1 MLGEGLSSS
10 LLIVQVGEVLDCVS
24 LETAFTSADGE
35 TFERHL
41 YHRVRKVALAL
52 CQPKLPITEDFASFD
67 PENEYNALLASIF
80 ADFEAFLACAKG
92 EKPSVGKATSGGD
105 PLAILNSRL
114 AAVCPTVRPSCGRV
128 IALSEDAFRCN
139 DCSIGEAGAL
149 CRSCFLASIHATHN
163 YRTLPPVGSYCT
175 CGNDEAWTRGIGCRI
190 HGGDKLQ
197 EDKSQPTNDSNS
209 GGGGGGS
216 PRVLRTVEEEQCEEM
231 ERLQRRL
238 DALPR
243 DVVKRCTYLLRP
255 LIDSAILVLFELIQG
270 SPRPTHLAP
279 LSRLPKQPSAAGKE
293 TCMKK
298 DPDCA
303 EVVDYWP
310 PPLSHLP
317 LSSASEDAARVTAWI
332 SASRNRLAFDVVARC
347 RAQQARANRLH
358 PLLFPAPITDPSEAR
373 FLTVLCSSPFHEP
386 NAVHMS
392 LRSILPN
399 LDRQAADIV
408 SLARREGRAPIIPRL
423 PLQSARELCD
433 ALMSVGLQSIY
444 PPPFYAVDCNIYA
457 LEQFFLCFLRWLQRL
472 ASTVLPLRPLV
483 CNALLGRYAEFP
495 EGATGADGD
504 PASKTAFLRPGEM
517 LAERSLLARFF
528 ELYHAMHH
536 GVRKSVTDVIAA
548 ILLQEPIYQS
558 VFAIRLIRRFGRI
571 VHTEVYDK
579 FADDLRLRSLG
590 YQVFAHPK
598 LARQL
603 LHQNSAPLR
612 LISYLNRTFAANSVP
627 LPAFYATQHSR
638 RCLADLFNPNCTFQ
652 HFSSD
657 LQNRLKTLRIAN
669 RVAWHRAHEY
679 TRIATS
685 TGVDSLADQPRYPSV
700 VLLWLYDPGK
710 ELMRTPFGRALC
722 STRYLLG
729 LLAGLLTMRPL
740 AGESESCPEGWWDAG
755 SRENFMAYFRCLLS
769 ILSFIQDM
777 NAMQRTL
784 EGHAGMQQKLPGPI
798 AIIEVFHT
806 VISRTAQLASTDRSL
821 LLSAIKE
828 TREAFEQR
836 VGIIDHCFRVGPFT
850 RTQGGSLSGCGEA
863 KIKNITFQ
871 TLGATSEVYEYEVA
885 VMRVSI
891 VQPLPRLLAA
901 LYGHGIE
908 MGLHPTLLG
917 LADEGFANLVIE
929 RPLQMVAFFAQ
940 CSTNLWLPNDN
951 LIGDLLEQ
959 TSTSL
964 SVETVGRDYQL
975 LQQAAAVLPSDE
987 LIVRMV
993 HKLNLKDYLSGT
1005 PPSQTRPGSVQAA
1018 ESLLRVLH
1026 FIVTSRSRHAVGYFD
1041 PSVVAAIPSS
1051 AHLFPPDFKDLDE
1064 SLEIDYGLLLDD
1076 VIHELCVR
1084 PMTPSELLSALPPQP
1099 PCSCL
1104 RKMPPYCG
1112 LRAPP
1117 TGHNNKWNSS
1127 SDIGD
1132 AVADL
1137 RVLSEDDLKGPVSRI
1152 LQQVA
1157 TRTLVG
1163 EETKL
1168 ILRPDVLACRF
1179 DLFYPSY
1186 RLNRH
1191 AVTREAVIRA
1201 LKQAHEDNTNPLPVD
1216 FPIPPPP
1223 PRPRRRFVDH
1233 LNAPILRLLRCST
1246 FVRLLRQLLDIGT
1259 KYGSQQS
1266 NWSETL
1272 LELVLHLIIIAL
1284 YEDFVAFTETG
1295 EKPFLKAVSQVP
1307 EDAES
1312 ADELE
1317 RLAEQR
1323 HWERQDLPASTTCNC
1338 LVPRLE
1344 ALLEKPYHNR
1354 QAGLIKWTL
1363 KLWKSIAESQS
1374 SSALHLA
1381 PALEATEV
1389 VSNVEERERR
1399 VKADGRSSLIA
1410 RMADMQRKLF
1420 AAHAQFADFVDD
1432 DDEDDEED
1440 DKAAVQPAESDG
1452 VEAVDLSLDP
1462 SNLSRLAVLGP
1473 NVHVDRLGV
1482 LEKKPASVKCVIC
1495 LKDCPESS
1503 EQDLIVGSLA
1513 THSTVLSAPPPCS
1526 HAVFSDSGNATSPI
1540 YCTSADH
1547 EWIDRNLAAI
1557 ATSTVASSV
1566 GNGRTLPPPLSR
1578 LLIDLCSCVPDRG
1591 ERTSGVKK
1599 KTKKKKSG
1607 TAAFSSAGLGYGSG
1621 QLRPDDVNKTTLAAD
1636 PWLSRPLV
1644 ASRDPIGEEG
1654 TFIAFCPH
1662 VMHAD
1667 CKEKNTRQ
1675 MKAHSFG
1682 VLVPKSKCPA
1692 CKALS
1697 NFDLP
1702 LYGRITDGLSP
1713 VWLSRQLT
1721 TGQNSLD
1728 LDTWLGRLR
1737 CWLNERPPL
1746 APPGSATD
1754 RQHMDL
1760 PVSLKELYRIID
1772 PSKSRKSGKRRAGQ
1786 PMTICSARLSQLRAF
1801 LTEVLRTCGPA
1812 FTRHEIQTSL
1822 PVAIPPESR
1831 RTGISTSLRVLVQ
1844 RLSVLSQAAKLE
1856 AVEQPSPLD
1865 ILGISFNYLVKTDM
1879 QPPLNPV
1886 LNRLSISFS
1895 TVFRQINALAQ
1906 FVDLDVEEI
1915 WSKDRADEKATAA
1928 AAVPNLVSPD
1938 QVDRFRQTARA
1949 LRDSVK
1955 NARLRSLQAVWLAA
1969 CDWRALRHSVAYTL
1983 VVWERFM
1990 RQQSPSA
1997 NFFNGGLG
2005 ERYRR
2010 SLGYLLRTTFQAHAR
2025 LAPVSRGCPASC
2037 QNSDSEASTHA
2048 HHTECWLQRR
2058 DDPDWWWWYSYFA
2071 PAPPG
2076 AAHAGCCRDTAS
2088 TASAP
2093 LEPVTRV
2100 AVSEDAARLW
2110 RLLLPDCRSADASP
2124 ICETVEVGGTKLG
2137 EGSASSS
2144 TTGPT
2149 TTAPTVDDSLGSCS
2163 GGPPVTP
2170 YQSVSVLWEADIT
2183 FLFVNL
2189 LFLRPGL
2196 EEKGAAVECQ
2206 RLRSLR
2212 AISTS
2217 EGESGAAANGGSR
2230 QLEMPPLAA
2239 CDEGFPRLPIGD
2251 SHEAFLLRLCY
2262 LALLV
2267 QALLSWPSNGQKL
2280 RNDQQQQESVYSE
2293 TDPYI
2298 VNVRCIW
2305 YFSNATAR
2313 LPNLTLRASLAGV
2326 LILCDGDDEEE
2337 EEEEGG
2343 DEEEEDIN

>member
-1 MLGEGLSSS
+1 MVSFDVVSLFTSIPQALTVETLSDLLRQNYDGGDGQPTAQDLIELVRHCLKTFFTFEGTTYEQIEGTPMGSPISG
-10 LLIVQVGEVLDCVS
+10 LIAEAVLQKLERRLFEEYKPKFWARYVDDTFVIIDQDKISYYAEVLNSIIPDLQFTMEEEVGDKLPFLDVLVCRQSNGKLAMSVYRKPTNTLQMLSYSSNHPLQHKRSCVRT
-24 LETAFTSADGE
+24 LYRRVETHCSTPAAKLDEIKLLRELFRANGYPRAFV
-35 TFERHL
+35 ERS
-41 YHRVRKVALAL
+41 RR
-52 CQPKLPITEDFASFD
+52 QPKKRNEEHSQPNAWRSIPYIKGVSDAVSRSLAPLGIGVAHRPDSTIRRQVMRPKDPIPKQEMSAVV
-67 PENEYNALLASIF
+67 Y
-80 ADFEAFLACAKG
+80 
-92 EKPSVGKATSGGD
+92 
-105 PLAILNSRL
+105 RL
-114 AAVCPTVRPSCGRV
+114 QCSCGR
-128 IALSEDAFRCN
+128 CN
-139 DCSIGEAGAL
+139 YVGETG
-149 CRSCFLASIHATHN
+149 R
-163 YRTLPPVGSYCT
+163 
-175 CGNDEAWTRGIGCRI
+175 
-190 HGGDKLQ
+190 
-197 EDKSQPTNDSNS
+197 
-209 GGGGGGS
+209 
-216 PRVLRTVEEEQCEEM
+216 
-231 ERLQRRL
+231 RLQTRMHEHKLAVRRL
-238 DALPR
+238 DPKSEVA
-243 DVVKRCTYLLRP
+243 THAAQMGH
-255 LIDSAILVLFELIQG
+255 IFNFEAVEIVG
-270 SPRPTHLAP
+270 RGGDH
-279 LSRLPKQPSAAGKE
+279 
-293 TCMKK
+293 
-298 DPDCA
+298 
-303 EVVDYWP
+303 
-310 PPLSHLP
+310 
-317 LSSASEDAARVTAWI
+317 AAR
-332 SASRNRLAFDVVARC
+332 
-347 RAQQARANRLH
+347 
-358 PLLFPAPITDPSEAR
+358 
-373 FLTVLCSSPFHEP
+373 
-386 NAVHMS
+386 
-392 LRSILPN
+392 
-399 LDRQAADIV
+399 
-408 SLARREGRAPIIPRL
+408 
-423 PLQSARELCD
+423 
-433 ALMSVGLQSIY
+433 
-444 PPPFYAVDCNIYA
+444 
-457 LEQFFLCFLRWLQRL
+457 
-472 ASTVLPLRPLV
+472 
-483 CNALLGRYAEFP
+483 
-495 EGATGADGD
+495 
-504 PASKTAFLRPGEM
+504 
-517 LAERSLLARFF
+517 
-528 ELYHAMHH
+528 
-536 GVRKSVTDVIAA
+536 
-548 ILLQEPIYQS
+548 
-558 VFAIRLIRRFGRI
+558 
-571 VHTEVYDK
+571 
-579 FADDLRLRSLG
+579 
-590 YQVFAHPK
+590 QV
-598 LARQL
+598 Q
-603 LHQNSAPLR
+603 
-612 LISYLNRTFAANSVP
+612 
-627 LPAFYATQHSR
+627 
-638 RCLADLFNPNCTFQ
+638 
-652 HFSSD
+652 
-657 LQNRLKTLRIAN
+657 
-669 RVAWHRAHEY
+669 VAW
-679 TRIATS
+679 
-685 TGVDSLADQPRYPSV
+685 
-700 VLLWLYDPGK
+700 
-710 ELMRTPFGRALC
+710 M
-722 STRYLLG
+722 
-729 LLAGLLTMRPL
+729 
-740 AGESESCPEGWWDAG
+740 
-755 SRENFMAYFRCLLS
+755 
-769 ILSFIQDM
+769 
-777 NAMQRTL
+777 
-784 EGHAGMQQKLPGPI
+784 
-798 AIIEVFHT
+798 
-806 VISRTAQLASTDRSL
+806 STDRSVNRHINL
-821 LLSAIKE
+821 PPRYLTLRTFLAGDSHGAG
-828 TREAFEQR
+828 QS
-836 VGIIDHCFRVGPFT
+836 GP
-850 RTQGGSLSGCGEA
+850 
-863 KIKNITFQ
+863 
-871 TLGATSEVYEYEVA
+871 
-885 VMRVSI
+885 
-891 VQPLPRLLAA
+891 
-901 LYGHGIE
+901 
-908 MGLHPTLLG
+908 
-917 LADEGFANLVIE
+917 
-929 RPLQMVAFFAQ
+929 
-940 CSTNLWLPNDN
+940 
-951 LIGDLLEQ
+951 
-959 TSTSL
+959 
-964 SVETVGRDYQL
+964 
-975 LQQAAAVLPSDE
+975 
-987 LIVRMV
+987 
-993 HKLNLKDYLSGT
+993 GT

-1064 SLEIDYGLLLDD
+1064 SLEIDYGLLVDD

-1099 PCSCL
+1099 PRSCL
-1104 RKMPPYCG
+1104 RETPPYCG

-1117 TGHNNKWNSS
+1117 TGHNNKWNNS

-1132 AVADL
+1132 AVADQ
-1137 RVLSEDDLKGPVSRI
+1137 RALSNDGLEGPVSRI

-1186 RLNRH
+1186 RLNRQ
-1191 AVTREAVIRA
+1191 AVAREAVNRA
-1201 LKQAHEDNTNPLPVD
+1201 LKQAHEDNTNPLPAD
-1216 FPIPPPP
+1216 FPFPPPP

-1259 KYGSQQS
+1259 KYGNQQS

-1307 EDAES
+1307 EDAEN

-1317 RLAEQR
+1317 RLAELR
-1323 HWERQDLPASTTCNC
+1323 HWERQDLPSSTTCNC
-1338 LVPRLE
+1338 IVPHLE
-1344 ALLEKPYHNR
+1344 AMLEKPYHNR

-1389 VSNVEERERR
+1389 VSNVKEKERR
-1399 VKADGRSSLIA
+1399 LKAEGRSSLIA

-1420 AAHAQFADFVDD
+1420 AAHARFADFADD
-1432 DDEDDEED
+1432 DED
-1440 DKAAVQPAESDG
+1440 DKAAVQPAESEG
-1452 VEAVDLSLDP
+1452 VEAADLSFDP
-1462 SNLSRLAVLGP
+1462 SSLSKLAVLGP

-1503 EQDLIVGSLA
+1503 EQDLIVGALA
-1513 THSTVLSAPPPCS
+1513 AHSTVLSAPPPCP
-1526 HAVFSDSGNATSPI
+1526 HAVFSDSGNAASPI

-1566 GNGRTLPPPLSR
+1566 GNGQTLPPPLSR
-1578 LLIDLCSCVPDRG
+1578 LLTDLSSCVPDS
-1591 ERTSGVKK
+1591 ERERASGVKK
-1599 KTKKKKSG
+1599 KKNKKKKKSG

-1621 QLRPDDVNKTTLAAD
+1621 QLRPDDVNTTTLAAD

-1675 MKAHSFG
+1675 MKAHPSG
-1682 VLVPKSKCPA
+1682 VLVPECKCPA

-1702 LYGRITDGLSP
+1702 LYGRITNDLSS

-1721 TGQNSLD
+1721 INQNSLD

-1737 CWLNERPPL
+1737 CWLNERPPM

-1754 RQHMDL
+1754 RQHKDL
-1760 PVSLKELYRIID
+1760 PVSLKELFRVID
-1772 PSKSRKSGKRRAGQ
+1772 PTNSHKSEKRCAGQ
-1786 PMTICSARLSQLRAF
+1786 PVTISSARLSQLRAF
-1801 LTEVLRTCGPA
+1801 LTEVLWTCRPA
-1812 FTRHEIQTSL
+1812 FTRHEVQSSL
-1822 PVAIPPESR
+1822 PVLIPQESR

-1844 RLSVLSQAAKLE
+1844 RLAVLSQAAKLE
-1856 AVEQPSPLD
+1856 PREQSSLFYIVD
-1865 ILGISFNYLVKTDM
+1865 VSFNNPVTTDM
-1879 QPPLNPV
+1879 QPPLNLV
-1886 LNRLSISFS
+1886 LNQLYLK
-1895 TVFRQINALAQ
+1895 VFNCFMQLCALAQ
-1906 FVDLDVEEI
+1906 FVGLDVEEI
-1915 WSKDRADEKATAA
+1915 WSKDSADEKATAA

-1955 NARLRSLQAVWLAA
+1955 DARLLSLQAVWLAA
-1969 CDWRALRHSVAYTL
+1969 CEWRALRHSVAYTL

-2005 ERYRR
+2005 ERYRT

-2037 QNSDSEASTHA
+2037 QNSDREASLHA

-2071 PAPPG
+2071 PAPPD
-2076 AAHAGCCRDTAS
+2076 AAHAGCCRDTTAIAS
-2088 TASAP
+2088 DL
-2093 LEPVTRV
+2093 LEPVTRI

-2110 RLLLPDCRSADASP
+2110 RLLLPDCRSADAFT
-2124 ICETVEVGGTKLG
+2124 ICETVGGGGTTLG

-2144 TTGPT
+2144 TTGPRS
-2149 TTAPTVDDSLGSCS
+2149 TAPTVDDSS
-2163 GGPPVTP
+2163 GGSPVTP

-2267 QALLSWPSNGQKL
+2267 QALLSWPSNRQKL

-2313 LPNLTLRASLAGV
+2313 LPNVTLRASLAGV
-2326 LILCDGDDEEE
+2326 LILCDDDDDGDGDDE

-2343 DEEEEDIN
+2343 DEE

>member
-1 MLGEGLSSS
+1 MA
-10 LLIVQVGEVLDCVS
+10 VS
-24 LETAFTSADGE
+24 FS
-35 TFERHL
+35 
-41 YHRVRKVALAL
+41 K
-52 CQPKLPITEDFASFD
+52 
-67 PENEYNALLASIF
+67 SI
-80 ADFEAFLACAKG
+80 
-92 EKPSVGKATSGGD
+92 
-105 PLAILNSRL
+105 
-114 AAVCPTVRPSCGRV
+114 
-128 IALSEDAFRCN
+128 
-139 DCSIGEAGAL
+139 
-149 CRSCFLASIHATHN
+149 CRS
-163 YRTLPPVGSYCT
+163 
-175 CGNDEAWTRGIGCRI
+175 
-190 HGGDKLQ
+190 
-197 EDKSQPTNDSNS
+197 
-209 GGGGGGS
+209 
-216 PRVLRTVEEEQCEEM
+216 
-231 ERLQRRL
+231 
-238 DALPR
+238 
-243 DVVKRCTYLLRP
+243 
-255 LIDSAILVLFELIQG
+255 
-270 SPRPTHLAP
+270 
-279 LSRLPKQPSAAGKE
+279 
-293 TCMKK
+293 
-298 DPDCA
+298 
-303 EVVDYWP
+303 
-310 PPLSHLP
+310 
-317 LSSASEDAARVTAWI
+317 
-332 SASRNRLAFDVVARC
+332 
-347 RAQQARANRLH
+347 
-358 PLLFPAPITDPSEAR
+358 
-373 FLTVLCSSPFHEP
+373 
-386 NAVHMS
+386 
-392 LRSILPN
+392 
-399 LDRQAADIV
+399 
-408 SLARREGRAPIIPRL
+408 
-423 PLQSARELCD
+423 
-433 ALMSVGLQSIY
+433 
-444 PPPFYAVDCNIYA
+444 
-457 LEQFFLCFLRWLQRL
+457 
-472 ASTVLPLRPLV
+472 
-483 CNALLGRYAEFP
+483 
-495 EGATGADGD
+495 
-504 PASKTAFLRPGEM
+504 
-517 LAERSLLARFF
+517 
-528 ELYHAMHH
+528 
-536 GVRKSVTDVIAA
+536 
-548 ILLQEPIYQS
+548 
-558 VFAIRLIRRFGRI
+558 
-571 VHTEVYDK
+571 
-579 FADDLRLRSLG
+579 
-590 YQVFAHPK
+590 
-598 LARQL
+598 
-603 LHQNSAPLR
+603 
-612 LISYLNRTFAANSVP
+612 
-627 LPAFYATQHSR
+627 
-638 RCLADLFNPNCTFQ
+638 
-652 HFSSD
+652 
-657 LQNRLKTLRIAN
+657 
-669 RVAWHRAHEY
+669 
-679 TRIATS
+679 
-685 TGVDSLADQPRYPSV
+685 
-700 VLLWLYDPGK
+700 
-710 ELMRTPFGRALC
+710 
-722 STRYLLG
+722 
-729 LLAGLLTMRPL
+729 
-740 AGESESCPEGWWDAG
+740 
-755 SRENFMAYFRCLLS
+755 
-769 ILSFIQDM
+769 
-777 NAMQRTL
+777 
-784 EGHAGMQQKLPGPI
+784 
-798 AIIEVFHT
+798 
-806 VISRTAQLASTDRSL
+806 
-821 LLSAIKE
+821 
-828 TREAFEQR
+828 
-836 VGIIDHCFRVGPFT
+836 
-850 RTQGGSLSGCGEA
+850 
-863 KIKNITFQ
+863 
-871 TLGATSEVYEYEVA
+871 
-885 VMRVSI
+885 
-891 VQPLPRLLAA
+891 
-901 LYGHGIE
+901 
-908 MGLHPTLLG
+908 
-917 LADEGFANLVIE
+917 
-929 RPLQMVAFFAQ
+929 
-940 CSTNLWLPNDN
+940 
-951 LIGDLLEQ
+951 
-959 TSTSL
+959 
-964 SVETVGRDYQL
+964 
-975 LQQAAAVLPSDE
+975 
-987 LIVRMV
+987 
-993 HKLNLKDYLSGT
+993 SGT

-1064 SLEIDYGLLLDD
+1064 SLEIDYGLLVDD

-1084 PMTPSELLSALPPQP
+1084 PMTPSELMSALPPQP
-1099 PCSCL
+1099 PRSCL
-1104 RKMPPYCG
+1104 RETPPYCG

-1117 TGHNNKWNSS
+1117 TGHNNKWNNS

-1132 AVADL
+1132 AVADQ
-1137 RVLSEDDLKGPVSRI
+1137 RALSKDDLKGPVSRI

-1168 ILRPDVLACRF
+1168 LLRPDVLACRF

-1186 RLNRH
+1186 RLNRY

-1201 LKQAHEDNTNPLPVD
+1201 LKQAHEDNTNPLPAD

-1259 KYGSQQS
+1259 KYGNQQS

-1317 RLAEQR
+1317 RLAELR

-1344 ALLEKPYHNR
+1344 AMLEKPYHNR

-1374 SSALHLA
+1374 SSALHLV

-1389 VSNVEERERR
+1389 VSNVEEKERR
-1399 VKADGRSSLIA
+1399 LKAEGRSSLIA

-1420 AAHAQFADFVDD
+1420 AAHAQFAAFVDDD
-1432 DDEDDEED
+1432 DDEDD
-1440 DKAAVQPAESDG
+1440 KATVQPAEGDG

-1473 NVHVDRLGV
+1473 NVHVDRLAV

-1503 EQDLIVGSLA
+1503 EQDLIVGALA
-1513 THSTVLSAPPPCS
+1513 AHSTVLSAPPPCP
-1526 HAVFSDSGNATSPI
+1526 HAVFSDSGNAASPI

-1578 LLIDLCSCVPDRG
+1578 LLTDLSSCVPDS
-1591 ERTSGVKK
+1591 ERERASGVKK
-1599 KTKKKKSG
+1599 NKNKKKKKSG

-1675 MKAHSFG
+1675 MKAHPSG
-1682 VLVPKSKCPA
+1682 VLVPESKCPA

-1702 LYGRITDGLSP
+1702 LYGRITDDLSP

-1754 RQHMDL
+1754 RQHKDL
-1760 PVSLKELYRIID
+1760 PVSLKELFHIID
-1772 PSKSRKSGKRRAGQ
+1772 PSNSHKSGKRGAGQ
-1786 PMTICSARLSQLRAF
+1786 PMTISSARLSQLRAF
-1801 LTEVLRTCGPA
+1801 LTEILWTCRPA
-1812 FTRHEIQTSL
+1812 FTRHEVQSSL
-1822 PVAIPPESR
+1822 PVLIPREWR
-1831 RTGISTSLRVLVQ
+1831 RRGISTSLRVLVQ
-1844 RLSVLSQAAKLE
+1844 RLAVLSQAAKLE
-1856 AVEQPSPLD
+1856 PAERPSPLD
-1865 ILGISFNYLVKTDM
+1865 IVDISFNYPVKTSM
-1879 QPPLNPV
+1879 QPPLNLV
-1886 LNRLSISFS
+1886 LNQLYHK
-1895 TVFRQINALAQ
+1895 VFNCFMQLCAVAQ
-1906 FVDLDVEEI
+1906 FVGLDVEEI
-1915 WSKDRADEKATAA
+1915 WSKDSADEKATA

-1969 CDWRALRHSVAYTL
+1969 CEWRALRHSVAYTL
-1983 VVWERFM
+1983 VVWERCM

-2005 ERYRR
+2005 ERYRT

-2037 QNSDSEASTHA
+2037 QNSDREASLHA

-2076 AAHAGCCRDTAS
+2076 AAHAGCCRDTTAIAS
-2088 TASAP
+2088 DL
-2093 LEPVTRV
+2093 LEPVSSI

-2110 RLLLPDCRSADASP
+2110 RLLLPDCRSADAFT
-2124 ICETVEVGGTKLG
+2124 ICETVGGGGTTVG
-2137 EGSASSS
+2137 EVSASSS
-2144 TTGPT
+2144 TTGPK
-2149 TTAPTVDDSLGSCS
+2149 TTAPTVDDRRGGS
-2163 GGPPVTP
+2163 PVTP

-2206 RLRSLR
+2206 RLQSLR

-2217 EGESGAAANGGSR
+2217 GGESGAAANGGSR

-2280 RNDQQQQESVYSE
+2280 KNDQQQQESVYSE
-2293 TDPYI
+2293 TDPY
-2298 VNVRCIW
+2298 VSLWLTTKLLNVRRRLRLLCGLPDSDSPPVASSESAERGATTTTTVLRSL
-2305 YFSNATAR
+2305 FSHLRATCLPFLRIAAFIMQEVTNIDVPASHCQPSADKSVDEFTLLLAYLGLPLGPEDLLTVLSTECADDMEEPSSMKCKTGSPSSPLCLAR
-2313 LPNLTLRASLAGV
+2313 LITSWCLVGRSSASRNLYVNLRKRFLPETTTVPTLLPEPQISVPHLIRLPREYVRLLALADEWTKKNTGSGTPSHPSLCLVCGTVASFASAQPQLPVQSSFFSRPAFRLEHHICDMQVHVGRNHAGYAFILLLQSGILLLLSDQARQIIRFPEVYRDALGQSDVELKRGTPLFLDEVAYWNLTGTWLKHEATQS
-2326 LILCDGDDEEE
+2326 IPE
-2337 EEEEGG
+2337 
-2343 DEEEEDIN
+2343 